1 MGLLHVDM
9 GYLVHRE
16 GDLHSVIK
24 INEYGQ
30 KKMGEEFGLWNCP
43 LLSIKFC
50 AKLH

>member
-30 KKMGEEFGLWNCP
+30 KKVGEEFGL
-43 LLSIKFC
+43 
-50 AKLH
+50 